1 VFSSSHR
8 TLLFL
13 KTYFLFIFIFRLSPR
28 PPDNSW
34 SPEADSTV
42 LSKQRRFVSPQKQ
55 QQPQPQ
61 PSSSLPTMPYFAK
74 AKNSF
79 ERPPPPTASS
89 RTNQISP
96 TKSRESSNP
105 NRSVSSPVKSPAW
118 KKSTNSNS
126 PEKSTTKSPV
136 SHSLAS
142 NNNNS
147 LRRAP
152 AFEVESDED
161 ENAFPTVYNAGGSSP
176 NPYGALLSVT
186 HSLSLSLRCLLYTW
200 QLIIEFTK

>member
-1 VFSSSHR
+1 
-8 TLLFL
+8 
-13 KTYFLFIFIFRLSPR
+13 
-28 PPDNSW
+28 
-34 SPEADSTV
+34 
-42 LSKQRRFVSPQKQ
+42 
-55 QQPQPQ
+55 
-61 PSSSLPTMPYFAK
+61 MPYFAK

-142 NNNNS
+142 NNNNNNNS
-147 LRRAP
+147 SSYRRAP

-176 NPYGALLSVT
+176 NPYGA
-186 HSLSLSLRCLLYTW
+186 SLSLNVVFCIFGKRNK
-200 QLIIEFTK
+200 LIIDFTK